1 MLGRLLQVIQWIS
14 FAVFLLGGLLIW
26 FMEGVVDDRPMLKY
40 EYQMVFLYTGQ
51 YIVYVVILWII
62 KHRWIW
68 FPWQHD
74 KD

>member
-14 FAVFLLGGLLIW
+14 FAGCCLGLFIW
-26 FMEGVVDDRPMLKY
+26 FWEGIVEDNPIRKSEL
-40 EYQMVFLYTGQ
+40 EISFLFVGQ
-51 YIVYVVILWII
+51 YIGYVVVLWII

-68 FPWQHD
+68 FPWQYN

>member
-1 MLGRLLQVIQWIS
+1 MLGRLLQVIQWFS
-14 FAVFLLGGLLIW
+14 FAGCCLGLFLW
-26 FMEGVVDDRPMLKY
+26 FMEGIVDEYPMRKSD
-40 EYQMVFLYTGQ
+40 YQVSFLFIGQ
-51 YIVYVVILWII
+51 YIGYVVVLWII